1 MKKALKWIA
10 VFIAFSVWSLG
21 IFLYG
26 FNNGTE
32 AGMRCS
38 QTKGKGLCSI
48 FFNGSDSEIEFIDLP
63 GNNPKDIKQ

>member
-10 VFIAFSVWSLG
+10 VFIAFSIWSFG

-32 AGMRCS
+32 AGMQCA
-38 QTKGKGLCSI
+38 QTKGKGLCAM
-48 FFNGSDSEIEFIDLP
+48 FFDGSASEIEFSDLSER
-63 GNNPKDIKQ
+63 NPKDIKQ

>member
-26 FNNGTE
+26 FNNGIE

-38 QTKGKGLCSI
+38 QTKGKVLCSM